1 MGRRDVMKAVVYYD
15 VKDFRLEEIPVPQ
28 ISSAEIL
35 VRVKACGICS
45 TDIFK
50 AKYGKAKPG
59 AVLGHEISGEVAEV
73 GPEVTDFKVGDRVG
87 VLHHA
92 PCGACYFCLRG
103 QEPLCDQY
111 RRGGVI
117 PGGFSEYIRVL
128 PELARKTVLKIP
140 DTLTYEEATM
150 TEPTACSVR
159 ALIQCEISPGDRL
172 LVIGDGPM
180 GLLLAI
186 LAKYFGASQVI
197 MSGHHDFRVRTAEK
211 LGVDYAYNSQ
221 RVNMGD
227 RVKYLTDGR
236 GADIVIVAVAST
248 SVVQEALKMAQ
259 EGGKICL
266 FGDFRDVPQ
275 PPVQVAPDLMI
286 SQNKAL
292 FGSWGCSPRDYQTAL
307 NMIKM
312 GRVPARE
319 LITQTFPMERF
330 PEALDLM
337 EKKGECLRVVLQL

>member
-1 MGRRDVMKAVVYYD
+1 MKAVVYYD
-15 VKDFRLEEIPVPQ
+15 MKDFRLEDIPVPQ
-28 ISSAEIL
+28 IGPEEIL
-35 VRVKACGICS
+35 VEVKACGICS

-59 AVLGHEISGEVAEV
+59 AVLGHEISGEVAGI
-73 GPEVTDFKVGDRVG
+73 GPEVIDFKVGDRVG

-128 PELARKTVLKIP
+128 PELARKTVLRIP
-140 DTLTYEEATM
+140 DSLTYEEATM
-150 TEPTACSVR
+150 TEPTACGVR
-159 ALIQCEISPGDRL
+159 ALSQCKIALGDRV

-180 GLLLAI
+180 GLLLSI
-186 LAKYFGASQVI
+186 LAKYFGASQI
-197 MSGHHDFRVRTAEK
+197 ILSGHHDFRLRIAEK
-211 LGVDYAYNSQ
+211 LGVDYAYNAQ
-221 RVNMGD
+221 EVNMED
-227 RVKYLTDGR
+227 KVKYLTNGK
-236 GADIVIVAVAST
+236 GTDIVIVAVAST
-248 SVVQEALKMAQ
+248 AVVQEALKMAR

-286 SQNKAL
+286 SQNKFL

-319 LITQTFPMERF
+319 LITHTFPMERF
-330 PEALDLM
+330 REALGLM
-337 EKKGECLRVVLQL
+337 EKKGECLRVVIQL